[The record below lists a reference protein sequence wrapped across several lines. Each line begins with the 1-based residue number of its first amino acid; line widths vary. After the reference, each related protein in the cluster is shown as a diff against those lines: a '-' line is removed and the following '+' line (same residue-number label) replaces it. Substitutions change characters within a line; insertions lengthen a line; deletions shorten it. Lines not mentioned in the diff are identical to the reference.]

1 MKFLSLVS
9 LLYIFEEF
17 SQIYHSLYTQ
27 FIEIFFNIMDLMIFF
42 ILEKHIYIIY
52 IYIYIYIRLP
62 IIDQCNILRGFICV

>member
-42 ILEKHIYIIY
+42 ILEKHIYI
-52 IYIYIYIRLP
+52 RLP